1 MKPSAIR
8 FIAWAAVAV
17 SAGCGSGSAP
27 DAGADGASEDSGADA
42 ESDVDTDAGDAAGPD
57 AEADDGSDGDSD
69 AGPDGQT
76 DAGFDGQDGGGDEV
90 GDGGFDG
97 GSDAGSDGGPDGG
110 GDGPAATPVCQ
121 RVCSSPSD
129 CSQGYAPWD
138 EDNYACP
145 DGVCVYTGCRSDSE
159 CQSVAGMS
167 GYVCRRLAGW
177 TIDQCVRACQSAADC
192 AQTYPPWDADNYA
205 CTEGA
210 CDYLGCLSDAEC
222 QAVPN
227 MQSYVCRSL
236 AGSWPYCQPGCAS
249 AADCNLGSPAYDADN
264 YACADGVCLYTGCRS
279 DEECRASITSF
290 PTVCR

>member
-1 MKPSAIR
+1 MKPCAIR
-8 FIAWAAVAV
+8 AIVWAAVAV
-17 SAGCGSGSAP
+17 FAGCGSGSAP
-27 DAGADGASEDSGADA
+27 DVGADGASEDSGADA
-42 ESDVDTDAGDAAGPD
+42 WADVDTDAGDAAGPD
-57 AEADDGSDGDSD
+57 AEADAGPDGDSD

-76 DAGFDGQDGGGDEV
+76 DAGFDGQDGGGD
-90 GDGGFDG
+90 GGFDG
-97 GSDAGSDGGPDGG
+97 GSDAGPDGGSDGG

-159 CQSVAGMS
+159 CQSVPGMS

-177 TIDQCVRACQSAADC
+177 TIDQCVMACQSATDC

-236 AGSWPYCQPGCAS
+236 AGSRPFCQPGCAS

-279 DEECRASITSF
+279 DEECRASITSY